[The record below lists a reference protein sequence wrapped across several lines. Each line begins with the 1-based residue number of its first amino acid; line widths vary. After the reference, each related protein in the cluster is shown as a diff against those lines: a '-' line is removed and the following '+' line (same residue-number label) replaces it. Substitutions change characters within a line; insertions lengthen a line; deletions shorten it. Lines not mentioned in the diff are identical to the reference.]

1 MLKRLILAICVAMLV
16 AVSAAYADILYT
28 GADDG
33 ASPGSTLTN
42 SDAAAALFDADAGS
56 IGTMGL
62 IDFESLS
69 TGFFTALEIAPGV
82 TATMSNVSN
91 TFGCGI
97 TTGSSWD
104 LGYNTTSGGDQSL
117 RVVPIP
123 NVGTTTLAFTF
134 DVPIHAWGAYITG
147 LESSINGDL
156 FVVYDDGSVHE
167 HEVTGTTVGGAQFFG
182 FTDVGMSI
190 STVTLELRNVVTP
203 THDFFAVDDMRYTPI
218 PEPATMLMLGGLGAG
233 LASARKL
240 RRKK

>member
-1 MLKRLILAICVAMLV
+1 MLKRAILAICVAMFIATS
-16 AVSAAYADILYT
+16 AVDADVIYT

-42 SDAAAALFDADAGS
+42 SDAEAALFDAAAGS
-56 IGTMGL
+56 IGTVGL

-91 TFGCGI
+91 TYGCGI

-134 DVPIHAWGAYITG
+134 DIPIHAWRGATQP
-147 LESSINGDL
+147 SPAP
-156 FVVYDDGSVHE
+156 GSR
-167 HEVTGTTVGGAQFFG
+167 TRGCQ
-182 FTDVGMSI
+182 SP
-190 STVTLELRNVVTP
+190 L
-203 THDFFAVDDMRYTPI
+203 
-218 PEPATMLMLGGLGAG
+218 
-233 LASARKL
+233 
-240 RRKK
+240 